1 MKKSIVTAIG
11 AEALN
16 EQEPLII
23 LFDNSATEELKK
35 FSVIQEFELTNTKEI
50 NVGNT
55 LSFDHQEYTITHV
68 GPLANEHLTAMGHV
82 TVVFKE
88 IEDDHQLVNA
98 LYVSPH
104 TLPVIKEGTV
114 ITYA

>member
-1 MKKSIVTAIG
+1 M
-11 AEALN
+11 
-16 EQEPLII
+16 P
-23 LFDNSATEELKK
+23 K
-35 FSVIQEFELTNTKEI
+35 FKRN
-50 NVGNT
+50 
-55 LSFDHQEYTITHV
+55 D
-68 GPLANEHLTAMGHV
+68 M
-82 TVVFKE
+82 VVFKE